1 MDNFAEQLVKKQQTS
16 ADRAKLI
23 MIVAGGIILTLL
35 LAIGAVLMLGR
46 PLISFVGLI
55 GAAGLGYWTYF
66 SAQSMQVEYEYTFT
80 NGELDIDKIIAKSRR
95 KAMLSVDVSKFTA
108 FGKYND
114 SLEETSDMTV
124 VFATDNIASG
134 EYYADFPHEEYG
146 STRLVFSPD
155 EKMLSNIKKALPR
168 TLRAQAE
175 KEL

>member
-1 MDNFAEQLVKKQQTS
+1 
-16 ADRAKLI
+16 
-23 MIVAGGIILTLL
+23 
-35 LAIGAVLMLGR
+35 
-46 PLISFVGLI
+46 
-55 GAAGLGYWTYF
+55 
-66 SAQSMQVEYEYTFT
+66 
-80 NGELDIDKIIAKSRR
+80 
-95 KAMLSVDVSKFTA
+95 MLSVDVSKFTA

-124 VFATDNIASG
+124 VLATDNIASG

>member
-23 MIVAGGIILTLL
+23 MIVAGGIILTVL

-55 GAAGLGYWTYF
+55 GAAALGYWTYF

-108 FGKYND
+108 FGKYNGG
-114 SLEETSDMTV
+114 LC
-124 VFATDNIASG
+124 
-134 EYYADFPHEEYG
+134 Y
-146 STRLVFSPD
+146 
-155 EKMLSNIKKALPR
+155 
-168 TLRAQAE
+168 
-175 KEL
+175 